1 MGKMVYKRMCP
12 KCYGSGEMECPSCGG
27 EGYDYF
33 DGGQCDRCNG
43 TGEITCDRCGGS
55 GDIEVDD

>member
-1 MGKMVYKRMCP
+1 MGIIVYTRMCP
-12 KCYGSGEMECPSCGG
+12 KCHGSGEMECPSCHG

-33 DGGQCDRCNG
+33 DGGQCGRCDG

>member
-1 MGKMVYKRMCP
+1 MGRMVYTRMCP
-12 KCYGSGEMECPSCGG
+12 KCHGSGDMTCPSCHG
-27 EGYDYF
+27 EGYDYW

-55 GDIEVDD
+55 GEIEAED